1 MTTDETLA
9 VNELYDRLTVQGE
22 GPSLGRVCTFIRLAR
37 CNLDCGEGDGATWA
51 CDTPFTWRWEGI
63 YTNDRPTFNQ
73 AAEVHTMPVVRVLAH
88 VLALR
93 PPLVVIS
100 GGEPMLQRRG
110 LTALVHGLWEMGSDV
125 EIETNGTQAPWDGL
139 AGMVNFNVSPKLSNS
154 GIPHETAWRGEALAA
169 LHATGAA
176 RFKFVCSD
184 ADDLAEVDELTR
196 MVGIAPGRVWIMPA
210 GTSRVAIRQSLA
222 KIAEQAIERRY
233 NVTTRLHIELFG
245 ARRGV

>member
-169 LHATGAA
+169 L
-176 RFKFVCSD
+176 
-184 ADDLAEVDELTR
+184 
-196 MVGIAPGRVWIMPA
+196 PGRRDGWVFPGEHGQRRRDDDARWSPGWRFVDRASGARERVTVNGYRLRA
-210 GTSRVAIRQSLA
+210 GIGRVADVP
-222 KIAEQAIERRY
+222 IAGSR
-233 NVTTRLHIELFG
+233 
-245 ARRGV
+245 